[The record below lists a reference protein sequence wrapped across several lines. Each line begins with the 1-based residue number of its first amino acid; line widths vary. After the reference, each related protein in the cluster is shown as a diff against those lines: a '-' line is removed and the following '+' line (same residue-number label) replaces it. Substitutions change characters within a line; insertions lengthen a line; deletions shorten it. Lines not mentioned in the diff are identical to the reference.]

1 MASIKDIA
9 KKAGTSVATVSR
21 VLNNPDYHCS
31 DAGLRKKIWDAA
43 MELDYVPNEAARNLK
58 RGSAASG
65 EKTYYIYV
73 LMTRTEKTQTDP
85 FFSELLRVVETEIH
99 RRTCILGGVWY
110 NSVFSDDKRCKAA
123 NPDKLVDE
131 LVSETEGKCD
141 GLIVIG
147 RCNKEV
153 LKKLKSRFV
162 NVVSVN
168 RNSTNREVDEVTCDG
183 RKVAAMA
190 VEYLIGLGHRDI
202 GYVGECRNEARYKG
216 FSETLAKHEIELVPG
231 FIYETKQT
239 EAAGFDIMT
248 KILKSQDAPT
258 GIYCANDIMAL
269 GMLHAIAKSRNRS
282 KKISLISSDDIE
294 RAQYSK
300 PMLSTV
306 SLPKEEMGRFAV
318 MLLYDRIVGRHRSVV
333 KMELEGQLML
343 RESCYEYSDFY
354 R

>member
-9 KKAGTSVATVSR
+9 KAVGSSPATVSR

-31 DAGLRKKIWDAA
+31 DEKLRKKIWDAA
-43 MELDYVPNEAARNLK
+43 MEMDYVPNEAARNLK
-58 RGSAASG
+58 KGAGSSAG
-65 EKTYYIYV
+65 KTYYLYV
-73 LMTRTEKTQTDP
+73 LMTRTEKAQTDP

-99 RRTCILGGVWY
+99 RKSCILSGVWY
-110 NSVFSDDKRCKAA
+110 NSVFSDDKRCKSA

-131 LVSETEGKCD
+131 LYAETDGKCD

-147 RCNKEV
+147 RCNKEI
-153 LKKLKSRFV
+153 LKKLNMRFG

-183 RKVAAMA
+183 RKVAALA
-190 VEYLIGLGHRDI
+190 VESLIRLGHRDI
-202 GYVGECRNEARYKG
+202 GYVGECRNEVRYKG
-216 FSETLAKHEIELVPG
+216 FSETLAKHDIELVPG

-239 EAAGFDIMT
+239 EAAGYDIMEN
-248 KILKSQDAPT
+248 ILKSTEAPT
-258 GIYCANDIMAL
+258 GIYCANDITAL
-269 GMLHAIAKSRNRS
+269 GMLHAMSKVKNRAKR
-282 KKISLISSDDIE
+282 ISIISSDDIE

-318 MLLYDRIVGRHRSVV
+318 MLLYDRIVGGHKSVI
-333 KMELEGQLML
+333 KMELDGHLVL
-343 RESCYEYSDFY
+343 RESCYEYNDPV

>member
-9 KKAGTSVATVSR
+9 KAAGSSPATVSR
-21 VLNNPDYHCS
+21 VLNNPDYHCA
-31 DAGLRKKIWDAA
+31 DEGLRKRIWDAA

-58 RGSAASG
+58 RGVNTSV
-65 EKTYYIYV
+65 EKTYYLYV
-73 LMTRTEKTQTDP
+73 LMTRTEKTHTDP

-99 RRTCILGGVWY
+99 KKSCILSGVWY
-110 NSVFSDDKRCKAA
+110 NSVFSDDKKCKAS

-131 LVSETEGKCD
+131 LYAETDGKCD

-147 RCNKEV
+147 RCHKEI

-168 RNSTNREVDEVTCDG
+168 RNSTNREVDEITCDG
-183 RKVAAMA
+183 RKVASMA
-190 VEYLIGLGHRDI
+190 VEYLIKLGHRDI
-202 GYVGECRNEARYKG
+202 GYVGECRNEVRYKG
-216 FSETLAKHEIELVPG
+216 FSETLAKNDIEMVPG

-239 EAAGFDIMT
+239 EAAGFDIMEN
-248 KILKSQDAPT
+248 ILKSGETPT
-258 GIYCANDIMAL
+258 GIYCANDITAL
-269 GMLHAIAKSRNRS
+269 GMLRAMAKSKNRT
-282 KKISLISSDDIE
+282 KKISIISSDDIE

-318 MLLYDRIVGRHRSVV
+318 MLLYDRITGGHRSVI
-333 KMELEGQLML
+333 KMELDGQLML
-343 RESCYEYSDFY
+343 RESCFEYSENIK
-354 R
+354 